1 MKEME
6 TTDKNIEL
14 KNLEAMLTG
23 QGLDEAEAHA
33 VAVMNMELVE
43 RMKEGVVSFTF
54 RKADG
59 SLREAIGTLQAEVVA
74 PHITGTGTR
83 AENPLLT
90 TYWDNGAENFR
101 CFKKANLVSINA

>member
-1 MKEME
+1 ME
-6 TTDKNIEL
+6 TSDKNIEL
-14 KNLEAMLTG
+14 KNLEAMLIG
-23 QGLDEAEAHA
+23 QGLEETEAHA

-59 SLREAIGTLQAEVVA
+59 SLREAVGTLQAEVVA
-74 PHITGTGTR
+74 PHINGTSTR
-83 AENPLLT
+83 PENPTLT

-101 CFKKANLVSINA
+101 CFKKANLVSINV